1 MDIISHLSDDLLL
14 RILSF
19 VPTKDVVATSL
30 LSKRWECLWTS
41 VSKLGYDDSYHHT
54 GDYKNFSQFVYR
66 SLLSN
71 KAPVLDKL
79 HLKLGPDCPF
89 IDVELWIN
97 IALSRRV
104 RELEIDLFSKEES
117 FNLPNSLY
125 TSETLE
131 ILTLISC
138 VLVNVPSSVCLP
150 SLKTLKLDRVDYTD
164 NDTLPRLLSGC
175 PNLEVLFV
183 ERHVGDE
190 TTDSIVVAPS
200 LQRLT
205 MLDTHSGTCGR
216 FVVDVPSL
224 KHLEITDSVAYVDL
238 RRMENMPVLEKAC
251 VWITSSGVTQEFLKA
266 LTSVHRLS
274 LSLSL
279 SEVMMHPSGM
289 TFNQLV
295 HLDLYTL
302 TEGWWDLLTC
312 MLQDSPKLRFLRLSN
327 NKLTSESKET
337 PIGWRPPSSVPECL
351 LSSLE
356 AFVWIGYNGRQGD
369 REMAIYLLKN
379 TACLKTATF
388 SPDSTDLGEKYQM
401 LKVLASVAT
410 ISASS
415 QLLFD

>member
-1 MDIISHLSDDLLL
+1 MDILSALSDDLLL

-30 LSKRWECLWTS
+30 LSKRWEGLWTS
-41 VSKLGYDDSYHHT
+41 VSKLSYDDSDHT

-71 KAPVLDKL
+71 NAPVLDKL

-89 IDVELWIN
+89 IDVDLWTN
-97 IALSRRV
+97 IALTRRV

-164 NDTLPRLLSGC
+164 NATLPRLLSGC
-175 PNLEVLFV
+175 PNLEVLFL

-205 MLDTHSGTCGR
+205 MLDTHAGTCGR
-216 FVVDVPSL
+216 FMVDVPSL
-224 KHLEITDSVAYVDL
+224 KHLEITDSVAYYDL
-238 RRMENMPVLEKAC
+238 RRMKNMPVLEKAC
-251 VWITSSGVTQEFLKA
+251 VWITNTSSGVTQEFLKA

-279 SEVMMHPSGM
+279 SKVMHPSGM

-302 TEGWWDLLTC
+302 TEGWWGLLIC
-312 MLQDSPKLRFLRLSN
+312 MLLDSPKLRFLRLSN
-327 NKLTSESKET
+327 NKLTSESKEI
-337 PIGWRPPSSVPECL
+337 PIGWSPPSSVPECL
-351 LSSLE
+351 VYSLE
-356 AFVWIGYNGRQGD
+356 AFVWIGYNGRQD
-369 REMAIYLLKN
+369 SKMAIYLLKN

-410 ISASS
+410 MSTSS